1 MLRRFEQTYYMIYRS
16 IQNVLPIGIKARKIK
31 VIDSTVF
38 LPNLSQWLKIAAF
51 YSSGFITII
60 VYYVHYKF
68 NNWFFAH

>member
-31 VIDSTVF
+31 VIGSTVF

-60 VYYVHYKF
+60 VYYVHYKYY
-68 NNWFFAH
+68 NRFFAH

>member
-60 VYYVHYKF
+60 VYYVHYKYY
-68 NNWFFAH
+68 NRFFAH